1 MKKSLVALAALAV
14 MGAASA
20 QSSVTM
26 YGAVEPTVDFGYKNT
41 TTTTTQTLNA
51 AGAVIATPSVVTTQY
66 KPGFRVQDGND
77 QGTGT
82 SRIGWLGTEDLG
94 GGLKAK
100 FQLEMGLR
108 VDDGCATTVGGLTTA
123 GVTTTATTNG
133 CSSGNSGG
141 NLFGRNAWLGLEG
154 SLGEVRLGRQVLG
167 SFGVQGKSWAAGSSS
182 GLYEAGGAVTTAMG
196 GVRFSNAIKYITPNF
211 GGFTGT
217 VTLGAPELAPGT
229 AAANNNNTTTTTPGV
244 VATADTKAKTGIDLA
259 LEYANGPLYV
269 GGGYNRGG
277 SSSST
282 NNGLAGAL
290 NSVNST
296 EARTKQHTLGAS
308 YDFGVI
314 KPFINYTRSNTDA
327 SNVTVTGGTS
337 AAALAAN
344 TPTKAKAWSLGLRA
358 PIGAATL
365 IAAYGREKTTG
376 AGTALT
382 ASAVTGTRSFDG
394 REKAYQIGAQYP
406 LSKRTLLEVNYGQYK
421 NDNTTRDNTV
431 AAGVVTGGTQT
442 IVNNKISA
450 LNFGIKHSF

>member
-14 MGAASA
+14 IGAASA

-26 YGAVEPTVDFGYKNT
+26 YGAVEPTVDFGYKNRT
-41 TTTTTQTLNA
+41 DTSVATFNA
-51 AGAVIATPSVVTTQY
+51 AGVLTATTRTSTEY

-108 VDDGCATTVGGLTTA
+108 IDDGCVTEA
-123 GVTTTATTNG
+123 GSA
-133 CSSGNSGG
+133 CSSGQSGG

-154 SLGEVRLGRQVLG
+154 SLGEVRIGRQVLG

-182 GLYEAGGAVTTAMG
+182 GLYEAGGTTATTMG

-217 VTLGAPELAPGT
+217 VTLGAPEV
-229 AAANNNNTTTTTPGV
+229 AAGANNTSATTAGGV
-244 VATADTKAKTGIDLA
+244 VSTTDAKAKTGIDLA

-269 GGGYNRGG
+269 GGGYNRTG
-277 SSSST
+277 SNSGT

-290 NSVNST
+290 NSVNRVD
-296 EARTKQHTLGAS
+296 ARSKQHTLGAS

-314 KPFINYTRSNTDA
+314 KPFINYTRSNVDA

-365 IAAYGREKTTG
+365 IAAYGTEKTTG
-376 AGTALT
+376 AGTSMT
-382 ASAVTGTRSFDG
+382 ASVVDG
-394 REKAYQIGAQYP
+394 RRALDQKEKAFQIGAQYP

-421 NDNTTRDNTV
+421 NDGTVRDTGFN
-431 AAGVVTGGTQT
+431 AAGAVTGSTLT
-442 IVNNKISA
+442 TSNNKISA

>member
-14 MGAASA
+14 IGAASA

-41 TTTTTQTLNA
+41 TTTTVQNYNA
-51 AGAVIATPSVVTTQY
+51 LGAPVAASTVAAANPASSIATTTY
-66 KPGFRVQDGND
+66 KPGFRVNDGND

-108 VDDGCATTVGGLTTA
+108 IDDGCVTEA
-123 GVTTTATTNG
+123 GSA
-133 CSSGNSGG
+133 CSSGQSGG
-141 NLFGRNAWLGLEG
+141 NLFGRNAWLGIEG
-154 SLGEVRLGRQVLG
+154 SMGEVRLGRQVLG

-182 GLYEAGGAVTTAMG
+182 GLYEAGGVTTAMG
-196 GVRFSNAIKYITPNF
+196 GVRFANAIKYITPNF

-217 VTLGAPELAPGT
+217 VTLSAPENAGGAATDTVNVSTITGATST
-229 AAANNNNTTTTTPGV
+229 AN
-244 VATADTKAKTGIDLA
+244 AKNKMGLDLA

-269 GGGYNRGG
+269 GGGYNKTNATTA
-277 SSSST
+277 S

-290 NSVNST
+290 NSVTATSGPS
-296 EARTKQHTLGAS
+296 KQHTLGAS

-314 KPFINYTRSNTDA
+314 KPFLNYTRTKVNPTST
-327 SNVTVTGGTS
+327 TVTTAGT
-337 AAALAAN
+337 ATALTGN
-344 TPTKAKAWSLGLRA
+344 TNTNAKAWTLGLRA

-365 IAAYGREKTTG
+365 IAAYGTEKTTG
-376 AGTALT
+376 SGRALT
-382 ASAVTGTRSFDG
+382 ANQVTGSRAFDG
-394 REKAYQIGAQYP
+394 KEKAFQIGAQYP

-421 NDNTTRDNTV
+421 NDNTTRDTGFV
-431 AAGVVTGGTQT
+431 GATGVVTGSSLTT
-442 IVNNKISA
+442 VNNKISA

>member
-14 MGAASA
+14 IGAASA

-26 YGAVEPTVDFGYKNT
+26 YGAVEPTVDFGYKNRT
-41 TTTTTQTLNA
+41 TTTTNTFNA
-51 AGAVIATPSVVTTQY
+51 AGTLLTTGVVATEY

-108 VDDGCATTVGGLTTA
+108 VDDGCVTEA
-123 GVTTTATTNG
+123 GSA
-133 CSSGNSGG
+133 CSSGQSGG
-141 NLFGRNAWLGLEG
+141 NLFGRNAWLGIEG
-154 SLGEVRLGRQVLG
+154 SMGEVRLGRQVLG

-182 GLYEAGGAVTTAMG
+182 GLYEAGATTATTMG
-196 GVRFSNAIKYITPNF
+196 GVRFANAIKYITPNF

-217 VTLGAPELAPGT
+217 VTLAAPEV
-229 AAANNNNTTTTTPGV
+229 AAGVNTTTTTAAGTGV
-244 VATADTKAKTGIDLA
+244 VSTADAKAKTGIDLA

-269 GGGYNRGG
+269 GGGYNRTG
-277 SSSST
+277 SNSAT
-282 NNGLAGAL
+282 NNGLAGVL
-290 NSVNST
+290 NSVNNT
-296 EARTKQHTLGAS
+296 EARSKQHTLGAS

-314 KPFINYTRSNTDA
+314 KPFINYTRSNVDA
-327 SNVTVTGGTS
+327 SNVTVTGGT
-337 AAALAAN
+337 AAAAVATN
-344 TPTKAKAWSLGLRA
+344 TPTKAKAWTLGLRA

-365 IAAYGREKTTG
+365 IAAYGTEKTTG
-376 AGTALT
+376 SGTALT
-382 ASAVTGTRSFDG
+382 ASAVTGTRTFDG
-394 REKAYQIGAQYP
+394 KEKAYQIGAQYP

-421 NDNTTRDNTV
+421 NDTSTRDTAI
-431 AAGVVTGGTQT
+431 AAGVVTGSTLT
-442 IVNNKISA
+442 SVSNKISA

>member
-14 MGAASA
+14 IGAASA

-41 TTTTTQTLNA
+41 TDTAVSTFNA
-51 AGAVIATPSVVTTQY
+51 AGVLTGTATSRTEY

-108 VDDGCATTVGGLTTA
+108 VDDGCV
-123 GVTTTATTNG
+123 TNG
-133 CSSGNSGG
+133 SGNVCSSGASGG
-141 NLFGRNAWLGLEG
+141 NLFGRNAWLGIEG
-154 SLGEVRLGRQVLG
+154 SLGEIRLGRQVLG
-167 SFGVQGKSWAAGSSS
+167 TFGVQGKSWAAGSSN
-182 GLYEAGGAVTTAMG
+182 GLYDSGAIVTTPMG

-211 GGFTGT
+211 GGFQGT
-217 VTLGAPELAPGT
+217 VTLSAPEQ
-229 AAANNNNTTTTTPGV
+229 AAVNNTVTNIGGV
-244 VATADTKAKTGIDLA
+244 IATADAKTKTGIDLA

-269 GGGYNRGG
+269 GGGYNRTG
-277 SSSST
+277 SNSST

-290 NSVNST
+290 NSVNRT
-296 EARTKQHTLGAS
+296 DARSKQHTLGAS

-314 KPFINYTRSNTDA
+314 KPFLNYTRSNVDA

-337 AAALAAN
+337 AAALATN
-344 TPTKAKAWSLGLRA
+344 TPTKAKAWTLGLRA

-365 IAAYGREKTTG
+365 IAAYGTEKTTG
-376 AGTALT
+376 TGTALT
-382 ASAVTGTRSFDG
+382 ASAVTGTRTIDQK
-394 REKAYQIGAQYP
+394 EKAFQIGAQYP
-406 LSKRTLLEVNYGQYK
+406 LSKRTLLEANIGRYK
-421 NDNTTRDNTV
+421 TDASQRDV
-431 AAGVVTGGTQT
+431 AIAAGVATGSTLT
-442 IVNNKISA
+442 TVNNKVSA
-450 LNFGIKHSF
+450 INFGIKHSF

>member
-14 MGAASA
+14 IGAASA

-51 AGAVIATPSVVTTQY
+51 AGAVTATPSIVTTQY

-108 VDDGCATTVGGLTTA
+108 IDDGCVTEA
-123 GVTTTATTNG
+123 GSA
-133 CSSGNSGG
+133 CSSGQSGG

-154 SLGEVRLGRQVLG
+154 SLGEVRIGRQVLG

-182 GLYEAGGAVTTAMG
+182 GLYEAGGAVTTTMG
-196 GVRFSNAIKYITPNF
+196 GVRFANAIKYITPNF

-217 VTLGAPELAPGT
+217 VTLGAPEV
-229 AAANNNNTTTTTPGV
+229 AAGVNNTTTNTAGV
-244 VATADTKAKTGIDLA
+244 ISTAEGKAKTGIDLA

-269 GGGYNRGG
+269 GGGYNRTG
-277 SSSST
+277 SNSST

-296 EARTKQHTLGAS
+296 TARSKQHTLGAS

-314 KPFINYTRSNTDA
+314 KPFINYTRSNVDA

-382 ASAVTGTRSFDG
+382 ASAVTGTRAFEG
-394 REKAYQIGAQYP
+394 KEKAYQIGAQYP

-421 NDNTTRDNTV
+421 NDTSTRDNTV
-431 AAGVVTGGTQT
+431 AAGVVTGGTLT
-442 IVNNKISA
+442 SVNNKISA

>member
-14 MGAASA
+14 IGAASA

-26 YGAVEPTVDFGYKNT
+26 YGAVEPTVDFGYKNRT
-41 TTTTTQTLNA
+41 STSVDTFNA
-51 AGAVIATPSVVTTQY
+51 AGVLTGTTRTHTEY
-66 KPGFRVQDGND
+66 KPGFRVNDGND
-77 QGTGT
+77 QGAGT

-108 VDDGCATTVGGLTTA
+108 IDDGCVTEA
-123 GVTTTATTNG
+123 GSA
-133 CSSGNSGG
+133 CSSGQSGG

-154 SLGEVRLGRQVLG
+154 GFGEVRIGRQVLG

-182 GLYEAGGAVTTAMG
+182 GLYEAGGVTTAMG
-196 GVRFSNAIKYITPNF
+196 GVRFANAIKYITPNF

-217 VTLGAPELAPGT
+217 VTLGAPEVAAGANNTSATT
-229 AAANNNNTTTTTPGV
+229 AAGIVSTTD
-244 VATADTKAKTGIDLA
+244 AKSKTGIDLA

-269 GGGYNRGG
+269 GGGYNRTG
-277 SSSST
+277 SNSGT
-282 NNGLAGAL
+282 NNGLAGVL
-290 NSVNST
+290 NSVNRT
-296 EARTKQHTLGAS
+296 EARSKQHTLGAS

-314 KPFINYTRSNTDA
+314 KPFINYTRSNVDA

-337 AAALAAN
+337 AAALATN
-344 TPTKAKAWSLGLRA
+344 TPTKAKAWTLGLRA

-365 IAAYGREKTTG
+365 IAAYGTEKTTG

-382 ASAVTGTRSFDG
+382 ASAVTGTRAFDG
-394 REKAYQIGAQYP
+394 KEKAFQIGAQYP

-421 NDNTTRDNTV
+421 NDNTTRDTTL
-431 AAGVVTGGTQT
+431 AAGVVTGSTLT
-442 IVNNKISA
+442 TSNNKISA